1 MLSANVQMC
10 ILCKLCVL
18 HKTLARMKPESHLPV
33 FTRPKIMDGRNWLIQ
48 NKKAEKIQ
56 NVGIMLE
63 DEGNDNGDKQDN
75 DNDDDDNN
83 NDNSDDNI
91 DDDD

>member
-1 MLSANVQMC
+1 M
-10 ILCKLCVL
+10 CVL

-48 NKKAEKIQ
+48 N
-56 NVGIMLE
+56 VGIMLE
-63 DEGNDNGDKQDN
+63 DEGNDKGDKQDN